1 MKHDTTKPAET
12 TAEAAQQMLN
22 ALSGMVQCHSPEE
35 TAEALVSL
43 IRDNDAS
50 HNDKARFVMSLLI
63 VASEAASAFGVDA
76 MEGSRVADQEENEEE
91 ENALIKAGVVLR
103 QISASANLNANELF
117 NLSDTIPHTI
127 R

>member
-1 MKHDTTKPAET
+1 MKHTPAET
-12 TAEAAQQMLN
+12 TEAAAAAILH

-63 VASEAASAFGVDA
+63 VASEAASAFAVDA
-76 MEGSRVADQEENEEE
+76 VEGSAVADQRGDEDD
-91 ENALIKAGVVLR
+91 ENALIKAGIILR
-103 QISASANLNANELF
+103 DVSRTSNHLANELC
-117 NLSDTIPHTI
+117 NHSDSIPHTV

>member
-1 MKHDTTKPAET
+1 MKHTPAET
-12 TAEAAQQMLN
+12 TEAAAAAILH

-63 VASEAASAFGVDA
+63 VASEAASAFAADA
-76 MEGSRVADQEENEEE
+76 TEGSVVAEQEGDEDE
-91 ENALIKAGVVLR
+91 ENALIKAGVILR
-103 QISASANLNANELF
+103 DVSRTSNRLADDIF
-117 NLSDTIPHTI
+117 NHSDSIPHTI